1 MEVHMTWEDEAW
13 LDFLPPV
20 DETLLGSAG
29 GPGYGLTQSIQS
41 QSKAL
46 VAPQKGPKRVNMLK
60 VELLSLQQE
69 KQLLERQLAV
79 LESKRSVKRRLLTE
93 DEKKWQQIAQKQLE
107 LKLRAE
113 REHKQLREILA
124 EQVALKREMESIVLK
139 KPQLMMMKVEDERWR
154 LLKLSVDPTRR
165 TTEIQSIANRQLDN
179 IDNDMLSLNMMDST
193 NDIKMYRHDSISRF
207 SEGIHSM
214 KLQASSFAQVEA
226 ALWTSVLQMHAT
238 YDLHYHIH
246 RYSID
251 DDTFYVR
258 KSYTNPKKKSKVQS
272 RMVLKRQRVGSH
284 TLRIVFRSIL
294 DDDEDP
300 FEPGSIPLD
309 AYGWIHV
316 EENKDKS
323 FMYKCFMRG
332 NVDVLGSDDLEHIAD
347 ELCRFD
353 IQKGMRAK
361 MAANSSQA
369 TFEAAFE
376 TFQSQ
381 MLDQLAKDGCTVC
394 PSVTTIDEDTKE
406 GLLQNREDPQA

>member
-20 DETLLGSAG
+20 DESLLGSAG
-29 GPGYGLTQSIQS
+29 GPGHGLTQSIQS

-79 LESKRSVKRRLLTE
+79 LESKQNVKRRLLTK

-124 EQVALKREMESIVLK
+124 EQVALKREMESVVLK
-139 KPQLMMMKVEDERWR
+139 KPRLM
-154 LLKLSVDPTRR
+154 
-165 TTEIQSIANRQLDN
+165 
-179 IDNDMLSLNMMDST
+179 
-193 NDIKMYRHDSISRF
+193 
-207 SEGIHSM
+207 
-214 KLQASSFAQVEA
+214 
-226 ALWTSVLQMHAT
+226 
-238 YDLHYHIH
+238 
-246 RYSID
+246 RYLID

-294 DDDEDP
+294 DDEEDP

-406 GLLQNREDPQA
+406 GLSQNREDPQA